1 MISATTASGAAP
13 PGAGSGSGA
22 LERAAHGS
30 DALERAAR
38 AAADAAT
45 AAGVTVRTVGDLA
58 GVLAVTDFLAETWGT
73 PPGAPP
79 LPADVLISAVH
90 AGGAVHAAY
99 AGDRLVGAAV
109 LVFKPPAERAVYS
122 LVAAAATSDRGVGL
136 AVKQA
141 QRLWSLERGAERM
154 QWTFDPLLGRNAR
167 FNLVK
172 LGGLGT
178 EYVVDFYGRLDDGFN
193 GGDESDRLTV
203 TWDLCAPRHD
213 VDDGTA
219 GRAGAEVV
227 RRAPDGA
234 PLALRSGE
242 RWWCRVPGD
251 VLALRA
257 KDMPLA
263 LRWRHA
269 VREVFTEAF
278 ADGYEASAFSRD
290 GWYLLTRSRS
300 ASGTPTPTPTPTTA
314 QEG

>member
-1 MISATTASGAAP
+1 MISATTASAAAP
-13 PGAGSGSGA
+13 PGAPDDDGG
-22 LERAAHGS
+22 
-30 DALERAAR
+30 ALERAAR
-38 AAADAAT
+38 AAAGSAA
-45 AAGVTVRTVGDLA
+45 AAGVTVRTVGDLS
-58 GVLAVTDFLAETWGT
+58 GLRAVTDFLATTWGT

-79 LPADVLISAVH
+79 LPADVMTSAVH

-99 AGDRLVGAAV
+99 AGQELVGAAV
-109 LVFKPPAERAVYS
+109 LVFQPPAERAVYS

-178 EYVVDFYGRLDDGFN
+178 EYVVDFYGPLDDGFN

-203 TWDLCAPRHD
+203 TWDLRDPRSA
-213 VDDGTA
+213 VDDGA
-219 GRAGAEVV
+219 SGRAGAETLCP
-227 RRAPDGA
+227 APDGG

-242 RWWCRVPGD
+242 RLWCRVPQD

-257 KDMPLA
+257 RDLPAA

-269 VREVFTEAF
+269 VREVFTGAF
-278 ADGYEASAFSRD
+278 ADGYTASALSRD
-290 GWYLLTRSRS
+290 GWYLLTRAA
-300 ASGTPTPTPTPTTA
+300 ASGAPTSA

>member
-1 MISATTASGAAP
+1 MISATTASAAAAP
-13 PGAGSGSGA
+13 GAPVGG
-22 LERAAHGS
+22 
-30 DALERAAR
+30 DDLERAAR
-38 AAADAAT
+38 AAADSAA
-45 AAGVTVRTVGDLA
+45 AAGVTVRTVHDLA
-58 GVLAVTDFLAETWGT
+58 GIRAVTDFLAETWGT

-99 AGDRLVGAAV
+99 DGERLVGAAV
-109 LVFKPPAERAVYS
+109 LVFQPPAERAVYS

-136 AVKQA
+136 AVKQG

-178 EYVVDFYGRLDDGFN
+178 EYVVDFYGPLDDGFN

-203 TWDLCAPRHD
+203 TWDLRTPRRA
-213 VDDGTA
+213 VDDGA
-219 GRAGAEVV
+219 SDRADAETLCP
-227 RRAPDGA
+227 APDGG

-242 RWWCRVPGD
+242 RLWCRVPED

-257 KDMPLA
+257 RDLPAA

-269 VREVFTEAF
+269 VREVFTSAF
-278 ADGYEASAFSRD
+278 TDGYEASALSRD
-290 GWYLLTRSRS
+290 GWYLLTRA
-300 ASGTPTPTPTPTTA
+300 ASGSGAPTTG
-314 QEG
+314 QEA